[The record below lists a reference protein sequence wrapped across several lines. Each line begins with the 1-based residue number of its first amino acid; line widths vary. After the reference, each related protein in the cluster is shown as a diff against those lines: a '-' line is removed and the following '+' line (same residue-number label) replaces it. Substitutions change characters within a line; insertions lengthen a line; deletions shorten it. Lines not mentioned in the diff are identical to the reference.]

1 MAASVSSTSRTK
13 RRIHNSFVER
23 NRQVLNT
30 SSVGRVEPASRT
42 ENNTSYSNA
51 NHLIASDQ
59 FYDDLERLKEH
70 YYSFYHNEI
79 SLEKEIKLFQ
89 ENKNYGIYNM
99 KKLLDKYNSAISSL
113 EILDKEFRTDYSFNI
128 KEMVKNYKNSLS
140 TIGINIIKDER
151 LKLDTN
157 KFIDKIKSIESFDN
171 SIKDLKILTK
181 KLYDKFKLIKVP
193 THNTINGYDEDKHYS
208 GVLID
213 KKY

>member
-1 MAASVSSTSRTK
+1 MTSVSSTSRTK

-23 NRQVLNT
+23 NRQILNT
-30 SSVGRVEPASRT
+30 SGIGRVEPASRT

-70 YYSFYHNEI
+70 YYNFYHNEL
-79 SLEKEIKLFQ
+79 SLEKEIKLF
-89 ENKNYGIYNM
+89 ESNENYGIHNM
-99 KKLLDKYNSAISSL
+99 KKLLKKYNSALDSL
-113 EILDKEFRTDYSFNI
+113 EILDKEFNTDYSFNI
-128 KEMVKNYKNSLS
+128 KQMVKSYRNSLL
-140 TIGINIIKDER
+140 TIGITITHEEK

-157 KFIDKIKSIESFDN
+157 KFIDKVKSIESFDN
-171 SIKDLKILTK
+171 SIEDLRILMK
-181 KLYDKFKLIKVP
+181 RLYEKFKSIKVP
-193 THNTINGYDEDKHYS
+193 TNNNTIGYAEDKNYS